1 MKNAIA
7 RICAGI
13 AAVAAVTCQAQ
24 EFPSRPVH
32 VVVPYAAG
40 GGPDVQARQFAP
52 RFAEA
57 LGGSVVVENKVGAA
71 GVLAAQYVAQQ
82 KPDGYTLLLGSNTH
96 LIQKHLQ
103 PELKFDPIADFTP
116 VCNMGSSPTVLVVRA
131 DYPAKTVQELA
142 AALKAQAGKMNYSS
156 GGIGTSAHLAGATF
170 VAVAGAKA
178 VHIPLKGSVEIAG
191 SLLRGETDFAFPV
204 TSTGVPQVKSGKLRA
219 LAVTGARRLP
229 ELPDVP
235 TLAEA
240 MKSDLLVQESWFGV
254 WAPANTPP
262 GVVRK
267 LCAATIKA
275 LADPELQKQFLATG
289 GSVAPSKSPEDFA
302 AFVKSENAKWG
313 EIVKLSAAR
322 AD

>member
-1 MKNAIA
+1 MKH
-7 RICAGI
+7 ICAGI
-13 AAVAAVTCQAQ
+13 LSIAAAVCHAQ
-24 EFPSRPVH
+24 EFPAKPVR
-32 VVVPYAAG
+32 VIVPYAAG

-57 LGGSVVVENKVGAA
+57 LGGTVIVENKVGAA

-82 KPDGYTLLLGSNTH
+82 RPDGYTLLLGSNTH

-103 PELKFDPIADFTP
+103 PDLKFDPVADFAP
-116 VCNMGSSPTVLVVRA
+116 VSNMGSSPTILVVRA
-131 DYPAKTVQELA
+131 DHPARTVQDLA
-142 AALKAQAGKMNYSS
+142 AALKARSGQMNYSS

-204 TSTGVPQVKSGKLRA
+204 TSTGVPQVKGGKLRA

-229 ELPDVP
+229 ELPEVP

-240 MKSDLLVQESWFGV
+240 MKNDLLVQESWFGV
-254 WAPANTPP
+254 WAPARTPP
-262 GVVRK
+262 EVIRT
-267 LCAATIKA
+267 LFAAMVKA
-275 LADPELQKQFLATG
+275 LADPELQKQFQATG
-289 GSVAPSKSPEDFA
+289 GSVAASQSPEAFA
-302 AFVKSENAKWG
+302 AFVKREHTKWG
-313 EIVKLSAAR
+313 EIVKLSAAK

>member
-1 MKNAIA
+1 MKTVY
-7 RICAGI
+7 AGFLAF
-13 AAVAAVTCQAQ
+13 AALACHAQ
-24 EFPSRPVH
+24 EFPSRQVH

-52 RFAEA
+52 RFAAA
-57 LGGSVVVENKVGAA
+57 LGGTVVVENKVGAA

-103 PELKFDPIADFTP
+103 PDLRFDPIADFTP
-116 VCNMGSSPTVLVVRA
+116 VSNMASSPTVLVVRA
-131 DYPAKTVQELA
+131 DHPAKSVQDLA
-142 AALKAQAGKMNYSS
+142 AALKARAGQMNYSS
-156 GGIGTSAHLAGATF
+156 GGIGTAAHLAGATF

-204 TSTGVPQVKSGKLRA
+204 TSTGVPQVKGGKLRA
-219 LAVTGARRLP
+219 LAVTSAVRLP
-229 ELPDVP
+229 ELPEVP
-235 TLAEA
+235 TMAEA
-240 MKSDLLVQESWFGV
+240 MKNDLLVQESWFGV
-254 WAPANTPP
+254 WAPARTPP
-262 GVVRK
+262 EIVRK
-267 LCAATIKA
+267 LFAATVKA
-275 LADPELQKQFLATG
+275 LAEPELQKQFQATG
-289 GSVAPSKSPEDFA
+289 GSVAASQSPEAFA
-302 AFVKSENAKWG
+302 AFVKRENAKWG